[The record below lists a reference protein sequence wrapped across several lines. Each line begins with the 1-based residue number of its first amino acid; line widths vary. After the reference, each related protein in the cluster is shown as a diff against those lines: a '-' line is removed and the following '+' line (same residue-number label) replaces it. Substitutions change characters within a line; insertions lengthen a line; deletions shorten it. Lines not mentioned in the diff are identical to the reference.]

1 MKYIALAA
9 LIGVFGTACATTNE
23 GAQGRTATSASTAT
37 ASAEDLERAEREG
50 YDPYAIRC
58 ERQTV
63 LGSRLPARQVCRPEW
78 QWRAMESEARDAVS
92 DFQRQSGHL
101 NPTS

>member
-9 LIGVFGTACATTNE
+9 MLGLFASACATTE
-23 GAQGRTATSASTAT
+23 GATQARADAAASQAV
-37 ASAEDLERAEREG
+37 ASPEDLARAEREG

-78 QWRAMESEARDAVS
+78 EWRAMQETSQDALRNV
-92 DFQRQSGHL
+92 QSQGVPMSG
-101 NPTS
+101 N

>member
-9 LIGVFGTACATTNE
+9 MLGLFASACATTE
-23 GAQGRTATSASTAT
+23 GATQARADAAASQAV
-37 ASAEDLERAEREG
+37 ASAEDLARAEREG

-78 QWRAMESEARDAVS
+78 EWRAMQETSQDAV
-92 DFQRQSGHL
+92 RHVQSQGTPM
-101 NPTS
+101 NSN

>member
-9 LIGVFGTACATTNE
+9 LIGVFATACATTDD
-23 GAQGRTATSASTAT
+23 GAPGRTAASASTAT
-37 ASAEDLERAEREG
+37 ASAEDLARAEREG

-78 QWRAMESEARDAVS
+78 EWRAMQEVSQDAV
-92 DFQRQSGHL
+92 RHVQSQGTPM
-101 NPTS
+101 NSN

>member
-1 MKYIALAA
+1 MAA
-9 LIGVFGTACATTNE
+9 LIGVFATACATTDD
-23 GAQGRTATSASTAT
+23 GAPGRTAASVSTAT
-37 ASAEDLERAEREG
+37 ASAEDLARAEREG

-78 QWRAMESEARDAVS
+78 EWRAMQEVSQDAV
-92 DFQRQSGHL
+92 RQVQSQGTPM
-101 NPTS
+101 NSN

>member
-1 MKYIALAA
+1 MKYLALAA
-9 LIGVFGTACATTNE
+9 IMGALATGCATTE
-23 GAQGRTATSASTAT
+23 SGTPGRTDATATTAT
-37 ASAEDLERAEREG
+37 ASPEDLARAEREG

-78 QWRAMESEARDAVS
+78 EWRAMQTEARDAVG
-92 DFQRQSGHL
+92 DFQRQSGHI
-101 NPTS
+101 NPTG